1 MKKAVFFLLLIFIAV
16 SAFADYIELTKLL
29 HDFQYTLEWDELRY
43 SGVLHVSN
51 RIVVFKIGVPWVLID
66 YKEKVAIDPI
76 LMKKGAILLS
86 DSAVAVLKNF
96 IKEKTNKENYP
107 RISVIMLDPGH
118 GGKDPGT
125 IGYVT
130 IGGKKHELKEK
141 DIVLKIGLKVEKL
154 LSEKYPDKKIIM
166 TRTKDVYPTLE
177 DRVKM
182 ANNINLAEN
191 EAMIFVSIHV
201 NASFNKKA
209 KGFEIWYL
217 PPEYRRNV
225 IKESEVTDDKKE
237 IMPILNSMLEEEYTI
252 ESVTLARD
260 ITNALKK
267 EIGRTTLNRGLKA
280 MEWYVVRKA
289 KMPSVLIEVGFV
301 TNPAEGRLLSSEWYL
316 IKISKAIYNGICSF
330 IDKFENTRGFTE

>member
-1 MKKAVFFLLLIFIAV
+1 MKKVLFAFSLFFISVSVF
-16 SAFADYIELTKLL
+16 SDYIELSKLL
-29 HDFQYTLEWDELRY
+29 HNFHYTLEWDGLMD
-43 SGVLHVSN
+43 SGVLHISN
-51 RIVVFKIGVPWVLID
+51 RVIIFKIGVPWVLVD
-66 YKEKVAIDPI
+66 YKEKIEIEPPVI
-76 LMKKGAILLS
+76 KKGAVLLP
-86 DSAVAVLKNF
+86 DSAVSILKKF
-96 IKEKTNKENYP
+96 VAGKVKKGNYP

-130 IGGKKHELKEK
+130 VGGKKRELKEK

-154 LSEKYPDKKIIM
+154 LSVKYPDKKIIM
-166 TRTKDVYPTLE
+166 TRNADVYPTLE

-182 ANNINLAEN
+182 ANNITLAEN
-191 EAMIFVSIHV
+191 EAMIFISIHA

-217 PPEYRRNV
+217 PPDYRRNV
-225 IKESEVTDDKKE
+225 IKRSEVTDNKRE

-252 ESVTLARD
+252 ESVTLAKD
-260 ITNALKK
+260 IMNALKE
-267 EIGRTTLNRGLKA
+267 EIGKTTQNRGLKA

-301 TNPAEGRLLSSEWYL
+301 TNSAEGRLLLSNWYL
-316 IKISKAIYNGICSF
+316 IKVSKAIYNGICSF